1 MKKAAKI
8 LFLIA
13 GIVAILGAVG
23 YLVSGIVFFAL
34 SGDASRQIVIDMINS
49 NQIDTSGMSGTVEE
63 VATIIQA
70 TFLATGVVFLIF
82 AIFSVVAIIFA
93 FKARNTDKK
102 ALFIVNIVLGALS
115 GTAVGIVAG
124 IFGLIA
130 GDTLD

>member
-8 LFLIA
+8 LFLVA

-23 YLVSGIVFFAL
+23 YLVSCIVFFAL
-34 SGDASRQIVIDMINS
+34 SSEASRQFVIDMINS
-49 NQIDTSGMSGTVEE
+49 NQIDTTGMTGTAEQIAPV
-63 VATIIQA
+63 IQA

-102 ALFIVNIVLGALS
+102 ALFILNIVLGALS